1 MNSSSKD
8 KRGFKPN
15 MASAILVIAAIGV
28 IVALCAGN
36 PASESWPLKCPLYQ
50 MTGWQCPLCGM
61 QRAIHEMCHGNAMK
75 AWEYNPALWVSLPY
89 FAVLGAS
96 SLFPSIR
103 KYRIIRLAREDRTL
117 LIVGELLI
125 MWGIARNF

>member
-1 MNSSSKD
+1 MDNIKNKGGMKINLSL
-8 KRGFKPN
+8 
-15 MASAILVIAAIGV
+15 AIVAIVTIGV
-28 IVALCAGN
+28 AVALWAGN
-36 PASESWPLKCPLYQ
+36 PASERWPLKCPLFQ

-61 QRAIHEMCHGNAMK
+61 QRAIHEMCHGNVLK

-103 KYRIIRLAREDRTL
+103 KYRIVNWARQDRTL
-117 LIVGELLI
+117 LIVGALL
-125 MWGIARNF
+125 MVWGVVRNF